1 MGFFAKYKRI
11 IIMVI
16 ALILAA
22 LMILPMVLQVIM

>member
-16 ALILAA
+16 ALVLAA

>member
-1 MGFFAKYKRI
+1 MDFFAKYKRI

-16 ALILAA
+16 ALVLAA